1 MSGGDAMIRAAAAN
15 GIDTIFGLPGAQIYP
30 MFDAIYRD
38 DNIREVISRHEQ
50 GAGYMALGYAQATG
64 KPAAFAVV
72 PGPGLLNAG
81 AALCTADGTN
91 QPVLCLTG
99 QIMSAFLG
107 KGRGHLHELRDQ
119 QGYLRSIIKHV
130 DHIADP
136 ANTSTQIN
144 EAFRQML
151 SGRPGPASVE
161 MCWDTMAKEY
171 DVEIAPGVSDI
182 DKPAIDEDA
191 VKAAAKLIAGAK
203 NIMIMSGGGAQHASE
218 DVTALAELLGAPA
231 TSFRGGRGVVAEDHP
246 CGTSSAAARL
256 LWDDTDLLIGIGSR
270 LELQYMRWGPW
281 DEYLDRPP
289 EGSPKVIRIDIDP
302 VEMDRF
308 KPTAGIVADS
318 ADGVR
323 ALIEEIGRQG
333 HNPGD
338 VDRIAEAKA
347 TATKNIQEIQPQM
360 DYLNVIREVLPRD
373 GIFVEEL
380 CQVGFASNF
389 GFPINVPRGYITT
402 GYQGTLGYGFPT
414 ALGVKVGMPDKAV
427 VSIIG
432 DGGFLFGVQELASA
446 VQQNIGVVTVI
457 FNNSSYANV
466 RRDQQRLYDGHI
478 IGADL
483 ENPDMVKL
491 AESFGAD
498 AYRVDSPAT
507 LKPVLEKA
515 IDNDRP
521 AVIDVTIERGSETS
535 PWKYILG

>member
-1 MSGGDAMIRAAAAN
+1 MIRAAAAN

-38 DNIREVISRHEQ
+38 PGIREVISRHEQ
-50 GAGYMALGYAQATG
+50 GAGYMALGYGQATG

-91 QPVLCLTG
+91 TPVLCLTG
-99 QIMSAFLG
+99 QVMSAFLG

-119 QGYLRSIIKHV
+119 QGFLRSIIKHV

-136 ANTSTQIN
+136 TNTASQVN

-151 SGRPGPASVE
+151 SGRPGPAAID

-171 DVEIAPGVSDI
+171 DVDIGPGIAGI
-182 DKPAIDEDA
+182 DKPAVDEDA
-191 VKAAAKLIAGAK
+191 IREAAKLIAGAK
-203 NIMIMSGGGAQHASE
+203 NIMIMSGGGALHASE
-218 DVTALAELLGAPA
+218 EVRELAELLGAPA
-231 TSFRGGRGVVAEDHP
+231 TAFRGGRGVVAEDHP
-246 CGTSSAAARL
+246 CGASSAAARL

-308 KPTAGIVADS
+308 KPTTGIVADS
-318 ADGVR
+318 ADAVR
-323 ALIEEIGRQG
+323 VLIDEIGRQG
-333 HNPGD
+333 HKGGD
-338 VDRIAEAKA
+338 LERIAEAKA

-360 DYLNVIREVLPRD
+360 DYLNVIRDVLPRD

-389 GFPINVPRGYITT
+389 GFPIYVPRGYITT

-446 VQQNIGVVTVI
+446 VQQDIGVVTVI

-483 ENPDMVKL
+483 DNPDMVKL

-498 AYRVDSPAT
+498 AYRVDSPET
-507 LKPVLEKA
+507 LKPVLAKA